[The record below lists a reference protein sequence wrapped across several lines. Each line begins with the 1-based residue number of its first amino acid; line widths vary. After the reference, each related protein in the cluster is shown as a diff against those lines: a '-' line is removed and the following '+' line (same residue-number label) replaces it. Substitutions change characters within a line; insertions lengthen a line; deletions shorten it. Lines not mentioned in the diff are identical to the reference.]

1 MTDNK
6 RAMPYDEKAEQAVI
20 GSLMIENG
28 VFDKIMCDLAPED
41 FYHGGNK
48 LIFSAIIELLNAGKV
63 ADLVTVCETLSASG
77 SLKKAG
83 GNVYVAETVDSVV
96 SAYSI
101 NSYAAIVKEKSIER
115 KIISEAS
122 RIIEAVYDQT
132 GEGKTKLEE
141 AQKTI
146 LNLSLDK
153 ESGTLKS
160 AREIC
165 KSTFAGIEYRH
176 NNRFSM
182 IGHSTGIL
190 DLDSATSGLIAGD
203 LIILA
208 GRPGMGKAQPISTPV
223 LTANGEWKGIGSL
236 CVGELLASVD
246 GRKSTVKAINFRGK
260 LDTYKVHFSDGRST
274 IVAGDHLWQVGYRA
288 WDKERILR
296 TDELL
301 KKIKYKRYD
310 NRLYIPIISGD
321 FGMPRCNLPVDPYVL
336 GCLIGDGDICST
348 PPRITSCDEPIIEN
362 IKKRLPAGY
371 CIRKSSGKY
380 QYSITT
386 KDVPGRNMVNGN
398 KFGGKYGDKYQ
409 KIHYKLTDAL
419 KDIGLYGKSSY
430 DKFIPEIYFKAPLED
445 RINLLRGLFDTDGW
459 AEKKGAVRF
468 SSASYKLAADV
479 QSLIRSIGGLC
490 SISIKKGA
498 YVKNG
503 IRVETAQQ
511 FVCKIRHKHAE
522 QLFLLDRKKELARRA
537 KNTSIRLNIKK
548 IEKLQTE
555 DCCCISVSHKAG
567 LYITNDYIVTHNSA
581 VAGNIAAT
589 VAAGGNT
596 VLLFSLEMHAD
607 SVMTRIMA
615 RESGINSRNLRRGQ
629 LADTQWPMAVN
640 AAGAISRWPF
650 FIDDKPDI
658 TPQEIRAKA
667 RKIKKEN
674 GLGLL
679 IVDYI
684 QLIRSTGKHDSREQ
698 AVAEI
703 SRTLKAIAREL
714 EIPVIGLSQ
723 LNRNVD
729 GRPDKH
735 PMLSDL
741 RESGAIEQDADII
754 IFIYRDEVYNKSE
767 ENPKRGLAE
776 FDIAKHRNGETGRFE
791 VIFDAKTQTIRNLQ
805 RQ

>member
-20 GSLMIENG
+20 GSLMVENG
-28 VFDKIMCDLAPED
+28 VFDKITCNLLPDD
-41 FYHGGNK
+41 FYHTGNR
-48 LIFSAIIELLNAGKV
+48 LIYAAIIELLNTGKV
-63 ADLVTVCETLSASG
+63 ADLVTVCESLSASG

-96 SAYSI
+96 SAYSV

-122 RIIEAVYDQT
+122 RIIEAVYDQSS
-132 GEGKTKLEE
+132 EGKTKLEE

-146 LNLSLDK
+146 LNLSLTR
-153 ESGTLKS
+153 ESGTLKN

-182 IGHSTGIL
+182 IGHSTGIA
-190 DLDSATSGLIAGD
+190 DLDSATSGLIGGD

-208 GRPGMGKAQPISTPV
+208 GRPGMGK
-223 LTANGEWKGIGSL
+223 
-236 CVGELLASVD
+236 
-246 GRKSTVKAINFRGK
+246 
-260 LDTYKVHFSDGRST
+260 
-274 IVAGDHLWQVGYRA
+274 
-288 WDKERILR
+288 
-296 TDELL
+296 
-301 KKIKYKRYD
+301 
-310 NRLYIPIISGD
+310 
-321 FGMPRCNLPVDPYVL
+321 
-336 GCLIGDGDICST
+336 
-348 PPRITSCDEPIIEN
+348 
-362 IKKRLPAGY
+362 
-371 CIRKSSGKY
+371 
-380 QYSITT
+380 
-386 KDVPGRNMVNGN
+386 
-398 KFGGKYGDKYQ
+398 
-409 KIHYKLTDAL
+409 
-419 KDIGLYGKSSY
+419 
-430 DKFIPEIYFKAPLED
+430 
-445 RINLLRGLFDTDGW
+445 
-459 AEKKGAVRF
+459 
-468 SSASYKLAADV
+468 
-479 QSLIRSIGGLC
+479 
-490 SISIKKGA
+490 
-498 YVKNG
+498 
-503 IRVETAQQ
+503 
-511 FVCKIRHKHAE
+511 
-522 QLFLLDRKKELARRA
+522 
-537 KNTSIRLNIKK
+537 
-548 IEKLQTE
+548 
-555 DCCCISVSHKAG
+555 
-567 LYITNDYIVTHNSA
+567 SA

-589 VAAGGNT
+589 VAATGT
-596 VLLFSLEMHAD
+596 PVLLFSLEMHAD

-640 AAGAISRWPF
+640 AAGAISKWPLY
-650 FIDDKPDI
+650 IDDKPDI
-658 TPQEIRAKA
+658 TPTEIRAKA
-667 RKIKKEN
+667 RQIKKEK

-684 QLIRSTGKHDSREQ
+684 QLVRVTGKHDSREQ

-754 IFIYRDEVYNKSE
+754 IFIYRDEVYNKAE

-805 RQ
+805 RT

>member
-20 GSLMIENG
+20 GSLMVENG
-28 VFDKIMCDLAPED
+28 VFDKITCDLTPED

-63 ADLVTVCETLSASG
+63 ADLVTVCETLSTSG
-77 SLKKAG
+77 NLKKAG
-83 GNVYVAETVDSVV
+83 ENVYVAETVDSVV
-96 SAYSI
+96 SAYSV

-122 RIIEAVYDQT
+122 RIIEAVYDQSS
-132 GEGKTKLEE
+132 EGKNKLEE

-146 LNLSLDK
+146 LNLSLTK
-153 ESGTLKS
+153 ESGTLKN

-190 DLDSATSGLIAGD
+190 DLDSATSGLIGGD

-208 GRPGMGKAQPISTPV
+208 GRPGMGK
-223 LTANGEWKGIGSL
+223 
-236 CVGELLASVD
+236 
-246 GRKSTVKAINFRGK
+246 
-260 LDTYKVHFSDGRST
+260 
-274 IVAGDHLWQVGYRA
+274 
-288 WDKERILR
+288 
-296 TDELL
+296 
-301 KKIKYKRYD
+301 
-310 NRLYIPIISGD
+310 
-321 FGMPRCNLPVDPYVL
+321 
-336 GCLIGDGDICST
+336 
-348 PPRITSCDEPIIEN
+348 
-362 IKKRLPAGY
+362 
-371 CIRKSSGKY
+371 
-380 QYSITT
+380 
-386 KDVPGRNMVNGN
+386 
-398 KFGGKYGDKYQ
+398 
-409 KIHYKLTDAL
+409 
-419 KDIGLYGKSSY
+419 
-430 DKFIPEIYFKAPLED
+430 
-445 RINLLRGLFDTDGW
+445 
-459 AEKKGAVRF
+459 
-468 SSASYKLAADV
+468 
-479 QSLIRSIGGLC
+479 
-490 SISIKKGA
+490 
-498 YVKNG
+498 
-503 IRVETAQQ
+503 
-511 FVCKIRHKHAE
+511 
-522 QLFLLDRKKELARRA
+522 
-537 KNTSIRLNIKK
+537 
-548 IEKLQTE
+548 
-555 DCCCISVSHKAG
+555 
-567 LYITNDYIVTHNSA
+567 SA

-589 VAAGGNT
+589 VAATGTT

-640 AAGAISRWPF
+640 AAGSISRWPLY
-650 FIDDKPDI
+650 IDDKPDI
-658 TPQEIRAKA
+658 TPQEIMAKA

-684 QLIRSTGKHDSREQ
+684 QLVRVTGKHDSREQ
-698 AVAEI
+698 VVAEI

-805 RQ
+805 RT

>member
-20 GSLMIENG
+20 GSLMVENG
-28 VFDKIMCDLAPED
+28 VFDKITCNLLPDD
-41 FYHGGNK
+41 FYHTGNR
-48 LIFSAIIELLNAGKV
+48 LIYAAIIELLNTGKV
-63 ADLVTVCETLSASG
+63 ADLVTVCESLSASG

-96 SAYSI
+96 SAYSV

-122 RIIEAVYDQT
+122 RIIEAVYDQSS
-132 GEGKTKLEE
+132 EGKTKLEE

-146 LNLSLDK
+146 LNLSLTR
-153 ESGTLKS
+153 ESGTLKN

-182 IGHSTGIL
+182 IGHSTGIA
-190 DLDSATSGLIAGD
+190 DLDSATSGLIGGD

-208 GRPGMGKAQPISTPV
+208 GRPGMGK
-223 LTANGEWKGIGSL
+223 
-236 CVGELLASVD
+236 
-246 GRKSTVKAINFRGK
+246 
-260 LDTYKVHFSDGRST
+260 
-274 IVAGDHLWQVGYRA
+274 
-288 WDKERILR
+288 
-296 TDELL
+296 
-301 KKIKYKRYD
+301 
-310 NRLYIPIISGD
+310 
-321 FGMPRCNLPVDPYVL
+321 
-336 GCLIGDGDICST
+336 
-348 PPRITSCDEPIIEN
+348 
-362 IKKRLPAGY
+362 
-371 CIRKSSGKY
+371 
-380 QYSITT
+380 
-386 KDVPGRNMVNGN
+386 
-398 KFGGKYGDKYQ
+398 
-409 KIHYKLTDAL
+409 
-419 KDIGLYGKSSY
+419 
-430 DKFIPEIYFKAPLED
+430 
-445 RINLLRGLFDTDGW
+445 
-459 AEKKGAVRF
+459 
-468 SSASYKLAADV
+468 
-479 QSLIRSIGGLC
+479 
-490 SISIKKGA
+490 
-498 YVKNG
+498 
-503 IRVETAQQ
+503 
-511 FVCKIRHKHAE
+511 
-522 QLFLLDRKKELARRA
+522 
-537 KNTSIRLNIKK
+537 
-548 IEKLQTE
+548 
-555 DCCCISVSHKAG
+555 
-567 LYITNDYIVTHNSA
+567 SA

-589 VAAGGNT
+589 VAATGT
-596 VLLFSLEMHAD
+596 PVLLFSLEMHAD

-640 AAGAISRWPF
+640 AAGAISKWPLY
-650 FIDDKPDI
+650 IDDKPDI
-658 TPQEIRAKA
+658 TPTEIRAKA
-667 RKIKKEN
+667 RQMKKEK

-684 QLIRSTGKHDSREQ
+684 QLVRVTGKHDSREQ

-754 IFIYRDEVYNKSE
+754 IFIYRDEVYNKAE

-805 RQ
+805 R

>member
-20 GSLMIENG
+20 GSLMVENG
-28 VFDKIMCDLAPED
+28 VFDKITCNLLPDD
-41 FYHGGNK
+41 FYHTGNR
-48 LIFSAIIELLNAGKV
+48 LIYAAIIELLNTGKV
-63 ADLVTVCETLSASG
+63 ADLVTVCESLSASG

-96 SAYSI
+96 SAYSV

-122 RIIEAVYDQT
+122 RIIEAVYDQSS
-132 GEGKTKLEE
+132 EGKTKLEE

-146 LNLSLDK
+146 LNLSLTR
-153 ESGTLKS
+153 ESGTLKN

-182 IGHSTGIL
+182 IGHSTGIA
-190 DLDSATSGLIAGD
+190 DLDSATSGLIGGD

-208 GRPGMGKAQPISTPV
+208 GRPGMGK
-223 LTANGEWKGIGSL
+223 
-236 CVGELLASVD
+236 
-246 GRKSTVKAINFRGK
+246 
-260 LDTYKVHFSDGRST
+260 
-274 IVAGDHLWQVGYRA
+274 
-288 WDKERILR
+288 
-296 TDELL
+296 
-301 KKIKYKRYD
+301 
-310 NRLYIPIISGD
+310 
-321 FGMPRCNLPVDPYVL
+321 
-336 GCLIGDGDICST
+336 
-348 PPRITSCDEPIIEN
+348 
-362 IKKRLPAGY
+362 
-371 CIRKSSGKY
+371 
-380 QYSITT
+380 
-386 KDVPGRNMVNGN
+386 
-398 KFGGKYGDKYQ
+398 
-409 KIHYKLTDAL
+409 
-419 KDIGLYGKSSY
+419 
-430 DKFIPEIYFKAPLED
+430 
-445 RINLLRGLFDTDGW
+445 
-459 AEKKGAVRF
+459 
-468 SSASYKLAADV
+468 
-479 QSLIRSIGGLC
+479 
-490 SISIKKGA
+490 
-498 YVKNG
+498 
-503 IRVETAQQ
+503 
-511 FVCKIRHKHAE
+511 
-522 QLFLLDRKKELARRA
+522 
-537 KNTSIRLNIKK
+537 
-548 IEKLQTE
+548 
-555 DCCCISVSHKAG
+555 
-567 LYITNDYIVTHNSA
+567 SA

-589 VAAGGNT
+589 VAATGT
-596 VLLFSLEMHAD
+596 PVLLFSLEMHAD

-640 AAGAISRWPF
+640 AAGAISRWPL

-667 RKIKKEN
+667 RKIKKEK

-684 QLIRSTGKHDSREQ
+684 QLIQVQGRHDTREQ

-767 ENPKRGLAE
+767 DNPKRGLAE

-805 RQ
+805 RT

>member
-20 GSLMIENG
+20 GSLMVENG
-28 VFDKIMCDLAPED
+28 VFDKITCNLLPDD
-41 FYHGGNK
+41 FYHTGNR
-48 LIFSAIIELLNAGKV
+48 LIYAAIIELLNTGKV
-63 ADLVTVCETLSASG
+63 ADLVTVCESLSASG

-96 SAYSI
+96 SAYSV

-122 RIIEAVYDQT
+122 RIIEAVYDQSS
-132 GEGKTKLEE
+132 EGKTKLEE

-146 LNLSLDK
+146 LNLSLTR
-153 ESGTLKS
+153 ESGTLKN

-182 IGHSTGIL
+182 IGHSTGIA
-190 DLDSATSGLIAGD
+190 DLDSATSGLIGGD

-208 GRPGMGKAQPISTPV
+208 GRPGMGK
-223 LTANGEWKGIGSL
+223 
-236 CVGELLASVD
+236 
-246 GRKSTVKAINFRGK
+246 
-260 LDTYKVHFSDGRST
+260 
-274 IVAGDHLWQVGYRA
+274 
-288 WDKERILR
+288 
-296 TDELL
+296 
-301 KKIKYKRYD
+301 
-310 NRLYIPIISGD
+310 
-321 FGMPRCNLPVDPYVL
+321 
-336 GCLIGDGDICST
+336 
-348 PPRITSCDEPIIEN
+348 
-362 IKKRLPAGY
+362 
-371 CIRKSSGKY
+371 
-380 QYSITT
+380 
-386 KDVPGRNMVNGN
+386 
-398 KFGGKYGDKYQ
+398 
-409 KIHYKLTDAL
+409 
-419 KDIGLYGKSSY
+419 
-430 DKFIPEIYFKAPLED
+430 
-445 RINLLRGLFDTDGW
+445 
-459 AEKKGAVRF
+459 
-468 SSASYKLAADV
+468 
-479 QSLIRSIGGLC
+479 
-490 SISIKKGA
+490 
-498 YVKNG
+498 
-503 IRVETAQQ
+503 
-511 FVCKIRHKHAE
+511 
-522 QLFLLDRKKELARRA
+522 
-537 KNTSIRLNIKK
+537 
-548 IEKLQTE
+548 
-555 DCCCISVSHKAG
+555 
-567 LYITNDYIVTHNSA
+567 SA

-589 VAAGGNT
+589 VAATGT
-596 VLLFSLEMHAD
+596 PVLLFSLEMHAD

-640 AAGAISRWPF
+640 AAGAISKWPLY
-650 FIDDKPDI
+650 IDDKPDI
-658 TPQEIRAKA
+658 TPTEIRAKA
-667 RKIKKEN
+667 RQMKKEN

-684 QLIRSTGKHDSREQ
+684 QLVRVTGKHDSREQ

-714 EIPVIGLSQ
+714 EIPVVGLSQ

-729 GRPDKH
+729 GRTDKH

-754 IFIYRDEVYNKSE
+754 IFIYRDEVYNKAE

-805 RQ
+805 RT